1 MHSWLYRYTPFLL
14 ILVLLSR
21 FQFFFCRLF
30 SQFHLW
36 IALIGL
42 AIPVIGGNGGL
53 FLNSQPPGAL
63 IYINR
68 YYQNQVTPA
77 RVGTIDLGSDRTIE
91 VSLKLMGYEIKTL
104 KIELEN
110 EFDIEDIV
118 LEPIKSQVGDELN
131 LPNQTIAKQQIPD
144 LSESGLEETK
154 KLLLQAVN
162 LIPTADTHYYLGLIF
177 GNQLQWQNAID
188 HLKKSISL
196 NSSDP
201 KTFSKLGEAY
211 LVGLAQAQTAIPI
224 LKKALQISPQHVL
237 ANQLLGQAYLRLNQY
252 QLAVEHLTI
261 AVKLDKNNV
270 ISNYHLGF
278 SYYQQEK
285 FSVAVPF
292 FNKVIEMDSLHRK
305 AHFSLGNCYFRMGK
319 MKKAKDAFS
328 IFQQLRQEEETIKIL
343 DHYLSN
349 ESTPRKSE
357 ADNLQKWNQLI
368 NLLIK
373 HQRWLEAITT
383 LKNVQRITDQTQ
395 DAERPNYT
403 EALGSIY
410 IKTRDYFQ
418 AIKLYRELVKI
429 KPNYSEYHHILG
441 IAYLATEDY
450 ISAIDYFQI
459 AILLKPN
466 QANYYLDL
474 AHAYQKIGN
483 TSKADLA
490 NHKYQILINKID

>member
-1 MHSWLYRYTPFLL
+1 ML
-14 ILVLLSR
+14 ISR
-21 FQFFFCRLF
+21 FQFSFCHLF
-30 SQFHLW
+30 PRFYLC
-36 IALIGL
+36 ITLIGF
-42 AIPVIGGNGGL
+42 AIPAIGENESL
-53 FLNSQPPGAL
+53 FLNSQPSGAL

-68 YYQNQVTPA
+68 SYQNQVTPA
-77 RVGTIDLGSDRTIE
+77 RIGITDLGANQTIE

-104 KIELEN
+104 KIELED
-110 EFDIEDIV
+110 EFDVEDIV
-118 LEPIKSQVGDELN
+118 LQPIKSQFGDELN
-131 LPNQTIAKQQIPD
+131 LPNQTITKQQIPD

-162 LIPTADTHYYLGLIF
+162 LVPAADTHYYLGLIF
-177 GNQLQWQNAID
+177 GNQLQWKNAID

-211 LVGLAQAQTAIPI
+211 LVGLAQAETAIPI
-224 LKKALQISPQHVL
+224 LKKALQISPQYVL

-252 QLAVEHLTI
+252 HHAIEHLAI
-261 AVKLDKNNV
+261 AVKLDKNDV
-270 ISNYHLGF
+270 VSNYHLGF
-278 SYYQQEK
+278 AYYQQEE
-285 FSVAVPF
+285 FSVAAPF

-305 AHFSLGNCYFRMGK
+305 AHFNLGNCYFRMGK
-319 MKKAKDAFS
+319 MEKAKDAFS

-349 ESTPRKSE
+349 ESISQNNE

-373 HQRWLEAITT
+373 HQRWPEAITT

-395 DAERPNYT
+395 NSKKPNYT
-403 EALGSIY
+403 EVLGSIY
-410 IKTRDYFQ
+410 IKTQDYFQ
-418 AIKLYRELVKI
+418 AIEIYQHLVKI
-429 KPNYSEYHHILG
+429 KPNYSDYHHILG

-466 QANYYLDL
+466 QPNYYLDL

-483 TSKADLA
+483 TPKANLA
-490 NHKYQILINKID
+490 NHKYQTLTNTID